1 MISFQTVKN
10 LNVSKYSKLDSFAE
24 NTTKQSLRSI
34 LKCTGH
40 PSIQCE
46 SKTFCFTE
54 VDAEGIKKEIL
65 KINKNTA
72 SQVSDIPLFPA
83 CLKLMDVKRFHK
95 NKQINK

>member
-1 MISFQTVKN
+1 MQKTQQN
-10 LNVSKYSKLDSFAE
+10 
-24 NTTKQSLRSI
+24 SLRSI
-34 LKCTGH
+34 LKCKDH
-40 PSIQCE
+40 PSIQCK
-46 SKTFCFTE
+46 SKLFCFTE